1 MSPSTSS
8 KAFDNSTI
16 DAEAPCEL
24 FTKVKPDAGTLVLA
38 SKLVVVEC
46 RAALCL
52 NKRFIVLQ
60 AEGILPDGA
69 TIECNV
75 RSVA

>member
-8 KAFDNSTI
+8 RAFDNSTI

-38 SKLVVVEC
+38 SKLVVIEC
-46 RAALCL
+46 RTALCL
-52 NKRFIVLQ
+52 NRRFIVLQ
-60 AEGILPDGA
+60 VEEMLLDGA
-69 TIECNV
+69 MIECNL